1 MCIRDSS
8 NWSRR
13 GFAERVAIN
22 MPIQGTAADVI
33 KLAMIKIH
41 KWLTSNKKL
50 SRMLLQVHDEL
61 IFEVHESEMDEVPKK
76 IIELMEDAFPMD
88 VPLKVESGIGENWL
102 EAH

>member
-1 MCIRDSS
+1 MIEEYFNRFPNIQTYISETQAFAKENGYVKTLLLGRRRYIPDITSS

-13 GFAERVAIN
+13 RFAERVAIN

-50 SRMLLQVHDEL
+50 SRMLYR
-61 IFEVHESEMDEVPKK
+61 FM
-76 IIELMEDAFPMD
+76 M
-88 VPLKVESGIGENWL
+88 N
-102 EAH
+102 